1 MKIQILWPEQKQIQ
15 ENILNNNSIVCKL
28 VYKNF
33 SMLFTGDIEEVAEKQ
48 IIANYKNSKIL
59 DSTILKVAHH
69 GSRYSTQMEFL
80 ERTKPEISMISC
92 GEKNFYGHPHEELL
106 DRLEQMTSDIYVTKD
121 YGAIWITTDGEKIDL
136 HTFCKYN
143 KS

>member
-48 IIANYKNSKIL
+48 IIANYKNSRIL
-59 DSTILKVAHH
+59 DSTVLKVAHH
-69 GSRYSTQMEFL
+69 GSKTSSIQEFL
-80 ERTKPEISMISC
+80 EVVKPKIALI
-92 GEKNFYGHPHEELL
+92 GVGDKNKFGHPNNEVIE
-106 DRLEQMTSDIYVTKD
+106 RLQN
-121 YGAIWITTDGEKIDL
+121 L
-136 HTFCKYN
+136 RCK
-143 KS
+143 SL